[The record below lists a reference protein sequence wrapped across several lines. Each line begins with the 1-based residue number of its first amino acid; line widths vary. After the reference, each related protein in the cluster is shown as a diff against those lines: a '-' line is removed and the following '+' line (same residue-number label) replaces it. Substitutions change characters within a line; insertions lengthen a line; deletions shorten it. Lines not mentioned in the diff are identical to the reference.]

1 MGLPNSVGGCN
12 ISGSNRNGYGRF
24 SILGLLDSNLQV
36 TMVKI
41 TETIDAVQGSTAHEF
56 PVPLPLAWSLPLAGA
71 LKVGA
76 SEAPVLA
83 YAELPPDA
91 MDEES
96 LLLWQATLP
105 KEERLRLN
113 IKPNGCSKC
122 RNIPGCTPSCFRMWA
137 RIAAKKS
144 HR

>member
-41 TETIDAVQGSTAHEF
+41 TETIDVVQGSTAHEF

-71 LKVGA
+71 PKADA
-76 SEAPVLA
+76 SEAPIPA
-83 YAELPPDA
+83 APSTTREGKRNRK
-91 MDEES
+91 
-96 LLLWQATLP
+96 LLLVFY
-105 KEERLRLN
+105 
-113 IKPNGCSKC
+113 S
-122 RNIPGCTPSCFRMWA
+122 
-137 RIAAKKS
+137 
-144 HR
+144 